1 MQRHRIGSGML
12 LSSFGVVSV
21 AGVSA
26 AAAALTPGRILVTTD
41 QSANPANT
49 LYEYTTGGVKTQT
62 FAVPYPTTPRDNYV
76 RDIAVGMNGS
86 VQIFNGTFAPV
97 LTTLDPASG
106 AVSHH
111 TGDFSVAN
119 NVSYGGV
126 AIFNNYIFVGDENT
140 ANSANTGILRFDA
153 ANNYATTRFRS
164 GTEYERVSI
173 GANGLLYAL
182 QGNEFLGLP
191 GVDVFDPQ
199 TMSLIRSVKLDADSR
214 AVAADPAG
222 DLFVAN
228 WDGKVYHYT
237 PTGALLGT
245 RDLGFGNIEDI
256 DISPTGQLVIGERD
270 GNVIVTD
277 TSLASQTSF
286 KVSGTPVFVAFT
298 SPVPEPT
305 GVGALC
311 VCGVGLLLRRRRRRG
326 R

>member
-1 MQRHRIGSGML
+1 MMQKRRIGLGML
-12 LSSFGVVSV
+12 LSSLTIS
-21 AGVSA
+21 AGA
-26 AAAALTPGRILVTTD
+26 ATLTPGRILVTTD
-41 QSANPANT
+41 QSATPANT

-76 RDIAVGMNGS
+76 RDIAVTPSGT

-106 AVSHH
+106 AVAHH
-111 TGDFSVAN
+111 TGDFSVAG

-140 ANSANTGILRFDA
+140 ANSPNTGIVRFDA
-153 ANNYATTRFRS
+153 SNNYATTRFRS

-214 AVAADPAG
+214 AVAVNPAG

-237 PTGALLGT
+237 PTGTLLGT

-256 DISPTGQLVIGERD
+256 DISPTGQLVIGGRFGD
-270 GNVIVTD
+270 VIVTD

-286 KVSGTPVFVAFT
+286 KASGTPVFVAFS
-298 SPVPEPT
+298 SPVPEPVGL
-305 GVGALC
+305 GVLGIGAA
-311 VCGVGLLLRRRRRRG
+311 GLLLRRGRRRSG
-326 R
+326 GGAV